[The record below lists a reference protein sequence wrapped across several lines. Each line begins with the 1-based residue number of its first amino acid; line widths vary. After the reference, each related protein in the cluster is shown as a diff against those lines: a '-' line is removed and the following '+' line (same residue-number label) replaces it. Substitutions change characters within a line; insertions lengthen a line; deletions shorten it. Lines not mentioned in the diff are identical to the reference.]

1 MAEFGDMLSELRH
14 DRNLT
19 QAELALEIYVTP
31 GTISNYESNV
41 HYPDVEKLKQLADF
55 FNVTTDYYLLGR
67 SKCSLSP
74 AILEQKISD
83 GRSWSEIIKDV
94 QSLSPSRQRT
104 LLLMLNDMKT
114 ATIIETLKKEKDL

>member
-55 FNVTTDYYLLGR
+55 FNVTTDYLLGR
-67 SKCSLSP
+67 PKCSLSP
-74 AILEQKISD
+74 AILEQEISD

>member
-55 FNVTTDYYLLGR
+55 FNVTTDYLLGR

-104 LLLMLNDMKT
+104 LLLMLNGMKT

>member
-55 FNVTTDYYLLGR
+55 FNVTTDYLLGR

>member
-55 FNVTTDYYLLGR
+55 FNVTTDYLLGR

-74 AILEQKISD
+74 AILEPEISD

>member
-55 FNVTTDYYLLGR
+55 FNVTTDYLLGR

-74 AILEQKISD
+74 AILGQH
-83 GRSWSEIIKDV
+83 R
-94 QSLSPSRQRT
+94 
-104 LLLMLNDMKT
+104 MKR
-114 ATIIETLKKEKDL
+114 

>member
-55 FNVTTDYYLLGR
+55 FNVTTDYLLGR

-74 AILEQKISD
+74 SILEQEVSD
-83 GRSWSEIIKDV
+83 GRRWSEIIKEV
-94 QSLSPSRQRT
+94 QSLSPNRQRT
-104 LLLMLNDMKT
+104 LSLILNDMKT
-114 ATIIETLKKEKDL
+114 ATIIETLKKDKDL

>member
-55 FNVTTDYYLLGR
+55 FNVTTDYLLGR
-67 SKCSLSP
+67 SRCSLSP

>member
-31 GTISNYESNV
+31 GTISNFESNV

-55 FNVTTDYYLLGR
+55 FNVTTDYLLGR

-104 LLLMLNDMKT
+104 LLLMVSPCC
-114 ATIIETLKKEKDL
+114 ASHISIPS

>member
-14 DRNLT
+14 ARNLT

-55 FNVTTDYYLLGR
+55 FNVTTDYLLGR

>member
-55 FNVTTDYYLLGR
+55 FNVTTDYLLGR

-94 QSLSPSRQRT
+94 QSPSPSRQRT

>member
-55 FNVTTDYYLLGR
+55 FNVTTDYLLGR

-114 ATIIETLKKEKDL
+114 IIETLKKEKDL

>member
-55 FNVTTDYYLLGR
+55 FNVTTDYLLGR

-83 GRSWSEIIKDV
+83 GRSRSEIIKDV

>member
-19 QAELALEIYVTP
+19 QAEFALEIYVTP

-55 FNVTTDYYLLGR
+55 FNVTTDYLLGR

>member
-55 FNVTTDYYLLGR
+55 FNVTTDYLLGR

-104 LLLMLNDMKT
+104 LLLMLNDMKSCW
-114 ATIIETLKKEKDL
+114 INKRSNLKL

>member
-55 FNVTTDYYLLGR
+55 FNATTDYLLGR

>member
-14 DRNLT
+14 DRKLT

-55 FNVTTDYYLLGR
+55 FNVTTDYLLGR

-74 AILEQKISD
+74 AILEQEVSD
-83 GRSWSEIIKDV
+83 GRRWSEIIKEV
-94 QSLSPSRQRT
+94 QSLSPNRQRT
-104 LLLMLNDMKT
+104 LLLILNDMKT
-114 ATIIETLKKEKDL
+114 ATIIETLKKDKDL

>member
-55 FNVTTDYYLLGR
+55 FNVTTDYLLGR

-74 AILEQKISD
+74 AILEQEISD

>member
-55 FNVTTDYYLLGR
+55 FNVTTDYLLGR

-114 ATIIETLKKEKDL
+114 ATIIETLKREKDL

>member
-14 DRNLT
+14 DRNLI

-55 FNVTTDYYLLGR
+55 FNVTTDYLLGR

-104 LLLMLNDMKT
+104 LLLMLNEMKT

>member
-19 QAELALEIYVTP
+19 QAQLALEIYVTP

-55 FNVTTDYYLLGR
+55 FNVTTDYLLGR

-94 QSLSPSRQRT
+94 LSLSPSRQRT

-114 ATIIETLKKEKDL
+114 ATIIETLKREKDL

>member
-55 FNVTTDYYLLGR
+55 FNVTTDYLLGR

-114 ATIIETLKKEKDL
+114 ATIIETLKKEKK

>member
-19 QAELALEIYVTP
+19 QAELALKIYVTP

-55 FNVTTDYYLLGR
+55 FNVTTDYLLGR
-67 SKCSLSP
+67 SKCGLSP
-74 AILEQKISD
+74 AILEQEISD
-83 GRSWSEIIKDV
+83 GRSWNEIIKDV

-104 LLLMLNDMKT
+104 LLFMLDDMKT

>member
-31 GTISNYESNV
+31 GTTSNYESNV

-55 FNVTTDYYLLGR
+55 FNVTTDYLLGR

>member
-19 QAELALEIYVTP
+19 QAELALELYVTP

-55 FNVTTDYYLLGR
+55 FNVTTDYLLGR
-67 SKCSLSP
+67 SRSRLSP
-74 AILEQKISD
+74 DVFDQTLHEETTVGDVVQALQHFSPVRKRAICVTIADMETASMVHI
-83 GRSWSEIIKDV
+83 
-94 QSLSPSRQRT
+94 QR
-104 LLLMLNDMKT
+104 
-114 ATIIETLKKEKDL
+114 KKERN

>member
-14 DRNLT
+14 DRNLI

-55 FNVTTDYYLLGR
+55 FNVTTDYLLGR